1 MPSIIELINSQPGV
15 VQRAIDLQLATVSST
30 GEVYA
35 DGYPDPALN
44 RFFPFVQYSDPVL
57 ALLKMRAYT
66 PTLAYV
72 VATDGAIP
80 QDVER
85 LSVTQETFGNFK
97 LAKSRL
103 ITEEDFNLAQQAE
116 RLAMS
121 GNAQAS
127 EAIRNIFLGVPAL
140 LTQSVINLHTVLTLL
155 IACTGQCNYPDP
167 TSGASAVLSYRS
179 QVPSDNLPAALTGTA
194 VWSASTTATGIDDL
208 VSHLSSYYNSVK
220 RFPPYIVMSRLT
232 ANNLR
237 NQTSTKEIVGRAKGM
252 IVEVGAANASA
263 VAALPP
269 PSLQEIG
276 GVVGQRL
283 LAGGGQNPNIEI
295 IVSDAVYY
303 QRGSGRVGTEVKTYV
318 PADYYFF
325 ALDNYIER
333 AIVPTASNNF
343 AGGLVTTTE
352 VVSKEPPQEKITVAG
367 RGFPLVMD
375 PRFIGARSTNS
386 ATALT
391 VI

>member
-1 MPSIIELINSQPGV
+1 MPSIIELVNSQPGV
-15 VQRAIDLQLATVSST
+15 VQRAIDMQLATVSST
-30 GEVYA
+30 GETYK

-44 RFFPFVQYSDPVL
+44 RFFPFVQYSDPIL
-57 ALLKMRAYT
+57 ALLKLRAYT

-72 VATDGAIP
+72 VATDGTIP
-80 QDVER
+80 QDTER

-97 LAKSRL
+97 LAKARL

-127 EAIRNIFLGVPAL
+127 EAIRNIFLGIPAL
-140 LTQSVINLHTVLTLL
+140 LTQSVINLHTVLTLRV
-155 IACTGQCNYPDP
+155 ACTGQCNYPDP
-167 TSGASAVLSYRS
+167 TSGASAVLSYS
-179 QVPSDNLPAALTGTA
+179 NQVPANNLATTLTGPA
-194 VWSASTTATGIDDL
+194 RWSQSTTATGIDNL
-208 VSHLSSYYNSVK
+208 VSHLNDYYLGIK
-220 RFPPYIVMSRLT
+220 RFPSHIVMSRQT

-237 NQTSTKEIVGRAKGM
+237 NQTSTKEIVGRARGM
-252 IVEVGAANASA
+252 IVEVGAANQTA

-269 PSLQEIG
+269 PSLQDIG
-276 GVVGQRL
+276 GVIGQRL
-283 LAGGGQNPNIEI
+283 LAGGGQNPTIEI

-303 QRGSGRVGTEVKTYV
+303 QKGAGRLGTQVESYIPK
-318 PADYYFF
+318 DYYFF

-352 VVSKEPPQEKITVAG
+352 IVSKEPPQEKITVAG

-375 PRFIGARSTNS
+375 PRFIAARNVED
-386 ATALT
+386 TALS
-391 VI
+391 II